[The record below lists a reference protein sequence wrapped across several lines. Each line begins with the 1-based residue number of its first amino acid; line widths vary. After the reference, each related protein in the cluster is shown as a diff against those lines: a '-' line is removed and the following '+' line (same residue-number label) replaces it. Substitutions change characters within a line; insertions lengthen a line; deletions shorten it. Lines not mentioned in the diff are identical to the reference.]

1 MAMTVT
7 LPKLTI
13 TRDDITL
20 VIACIGAVLGIFTL
34 ISDWRRRRVRITV
47 VPFLHADTSD
57 GGNLSWRSHSPTRPK
72 EQFINGPFFGIE
84 LRNHGVPVKIE
95 QVGLTRRS
103 DKMLFTFTDLLP
115 NGDQLPARM
124 ENEDSLHLFTNVTPS
139 EVWSNLGEPNRGYVL
154 TSTDKMFT
162 GDSDALSQLRSAMR
176 EKANE
181 IKERDKR

>member
-20 VIACIGAVLGIFTL
+20 VIACIGAVLGVFSV

-47 VPFLHADTSD
+47 VPFLHADTRD
-57 GGNLSWRSHSPTRPK
+57 GGNLLWTSKSPSRPK
-72 EQFINGPFFGIE
+72 EYFINGPFFGVE
-84 LRNHGVPVKIE
+84 VRNHGVPVKID
-95 QVGLTRRS
+95 QVGLTRRR
-103 DKMLFTFTDLLP
+103 DNMLFTFTDLLP

-124 ENEDSLHLFTNVTPS
+124 ENEDALRLFTNITPS
-139 EVWSNLGEPNRGYVL
+139 EVWAHLGEPNRAYVL

-162 GDSDALSQLRSAMR
+162 GDSDALIQLRSTMR
-176 EKANE
+176 EKLT
-181 IKERDKR
+181 I